1 MKDDTEYEQIRKKCI
16 EVYGKLYKDS
26 ITFDYCKV
34 DKQTRV
40 RLQQDEVYIT
50 ETKAKKASLFLDQL
64 DILDNVLTGAYANSE
79 KPSDQSGNVLKALE
93 MKNKLLLEDLNVNK
107 DDSNA
112 LNVTFVAMSREDFE
126 AQEVVEVVE
135 GDNAPK
141 LGADFGEASD
151 NESFE
156 SRMKAEVKQKM
167 KESEEA
173 K

>member
-1 MKDDTEYEQIRKKCI
+1 
-16 EVYGKLYKDS
+16 
-26 ITFDYCKV
+26 
-34 DKQTRV
+34 
-40 RLQQDEVYIT
+40 
-50 ETKAKKASLFLDQL
+50 
-64 DILDNVLTGAYANSE
+64 
-79 KPSDQSGNVLKALE
+79 

-167 KESEEA
+167 KENEEA